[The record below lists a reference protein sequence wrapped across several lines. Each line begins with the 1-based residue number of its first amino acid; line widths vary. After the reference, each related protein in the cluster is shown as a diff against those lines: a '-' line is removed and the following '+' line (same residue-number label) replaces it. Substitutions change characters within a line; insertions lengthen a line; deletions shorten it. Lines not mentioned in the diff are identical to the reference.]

1 MRWEQLG
8 AGIDGEVA
16 GENSGYAVSLSADGM
31 RLAVYA
37 LSSSRAW
44 HVRVWEWRGT
54 AWVQMGADIDGEG
67 SGYSSG
73 YAISLSADG
82 SKLAVGAPW
91 NTLHGTNAGHVRVWA
106 WSGTAWVQMG
116 ADIHGE
122 TSNDQSGCSVSL
134 SSDGTRLAVG
144 ATHNNAG
151 GYYMSGHVRV
161 YNYSGVISSGSSVN
175 VSSNSTGYSLYPA
188 TSTQSWHH
196 GTTQDPLEAWNGH
209 TVLWARPNTYDYT
222 YKLSFTSA
230 VTLWGVM
237 ARKYD
242 GGATVKLYDASWHL
256 LSQTGCYRSSGHQI
270 NQCTVRTSQPVVGD
284 LFYVV
289 IDSHRSDWNWMGDF
303 VLLEGAWTQLGAD
316 IDGEAYYDQY
326 GRSVSLSSDGTR
338 LAVGA
343 VENDGGG
350 YNAGHVRVFEFSGKS
365 DSSMTVTNSST
376 SSGYSVHST
385 TTAQGGHYG
394 TTQDPLE
401 AWNGHVVMW
410 ARPNTYDYTYTLRF
424 SSNVTLWG
432 VVARKYDHG
441 ATVKLLDASSNLVAK
456 TDCYQ
461 SSGYQINRCT
471 VSTKRPVVG
480 QVTGSAPILTPR
492 HSRFSGHGLGLHS
505 PAVQGLRESPRVGLL
520 RAGECMIV
528 HPLVCVAGG
537 GRPLLCGHR
546 QLPRWLELDGRLRA
560 PRGSVGPDG
569 SRHRRR
575 GVLRQE
581 RPLHLAQLR
590 RQAAGRGRSRQ

>member
-1 MRWEQLG
+1 MGWEQLG

-365 DSSMTVTNSST
+365 DSSMTVTNSS
-376 SSGYSVHST
+376 SGYSVHST